1 MKNNKVR
8 TTLIL
13 AFLIFMSFYYGG
25 YIKRAVLAV
34 NDKVIGGDY
43 GTKNYIVDTINEHFN
58 QVEEIRALRARNE
71 NLEQMSALTST
82 FANQLNSLL
91 EDKNSTQYFP
101 KVSLVK
107 AISYVQISD
116 YNRVWLSFSSNLNST
131 RNRGLLYQGYTA
143 GIAVAK
149 DGRLMALLQNDEQC
163 TFSVYVGKG
172 KIPGVAQGRN
182 DKVVVK
188 FIPKWEKVNVGD
200 EVLTSGLDEIF
211 FAGVPVG
218 KVVNVLNEDMYQSA
232 EIETFAHISIPSYMY
247 LIERF

>member
-1 MKNNKVR
+1 MKNKVR
-8 TTLIL
+8 VALIL

-25 YIKRAVLAV
+25 YIKKAVLVV
-34 NDKVIGGDY
+34 NDTLIGGFY
-43 GTKNYIVDTINEHFN
+43 SAKNSIVDTINEHFN
-58 QVEEIRALRARNE
+58 QVEEIRILRAKNE
-71 NLEQMSALTST
+71 SLEQMSTLTST

-91 EDKNSTQYFP
+91 EDRNSTQYFP

-116 YNRVWLSFSSNLNST
+116 YHRVWLSFSSNLDST
-131 RNRGLLYQGYTA
+131 RNRGLIYQGYTA
-143 GIAVAK
+143 GIAVVK
-149 DGRLMALLQNDEQC
+149 NGRLMALLQGDEQC

-182 DKVVVK
+182 DKVIVK
-188 FIPKWEKVNVGD
+188 FIPKWEKVNIGD

-218 KVVNVLNEDMYQSA
+218 KVVNVFSEDMYQSA
-232 EIETFAHISIPSYMY
+232 EIEAFAHISIPSYMY